1 MSWANEGLNCV
12 NVIHCYRFTFR
23 GKQKCSL
30 RHLIINMKQLRVTL
44 QVPVITQQLRV
55 TLQVPVI
62 TQQLWKSV

>member
-30 RHLIINMKQLRVTL
+30 KHQF
-44 QVPVITQQLRV
+44 PVLFPNSKVKNSILMFLEIQEQKL
-55 TLQVPVI
+55 
-62 TQQLWKSV
+62 S